1 MMREEIAKIEATILE
16 MQKDSGTRTAV
27 KNLERIKKSRE
38 AMLKKLLD
46 SGKKDDVLIFEN
58 LGVDYLFVDE
68 ADSYK
73 NSAKRCA

>member
-1 MMREEIAKIEATILE
+1 MREEIAKIEATILE

-68 ADSYK
+68 AHKYK